1 MIWHLKLPPTFC
13 LFEQAGQNNALSDS
27 IICPNFGD
35 FLECPTLEI
44 LKLVTVW
51 YLTEKT
57 PSAKSRMVTYQCQI
71 PKKCS
76 ITSETPSSANSSY
89 SDLRLIHSRKTD
101 SLILTTKTYSAT
113 QVFYSWGVDTVS
125 DSVSNLYFPCGID
138 PCISYHATLI
148 LSACLVGAPYDCT
161 TRPVLR
167 ILSVFSDISVQGDNI
182 CGLLE
187 IWVRDIYTRWLKKD
201 WGIAVRKSY
210 SGQRMVEPFCI
221 ILLSLCS
228 CESSIQHKWTVER
241 RSIIILRFSFFN

>member
-1 MIWHLKLPPTFC
+1 M
-13 LFEQAGQNNALSDS
+13 
-27 IICPNFGD
+27 
-35 FLECPTLEI
+35 
-44 LKLVTVW
+44 
-51 YLTEKT
+51 
-57 PSAKSRMVTYQCQI
+57 
-71 PKKCS
+71 
-76 ITSETPSSANSSY
+76 
-89 SDLRLIHSRKTD
+89 
-101 SLILTTKTYSAT
+101 
-113 QVFYSWGVDTVS
+113 FYSWGVDTVS

-221 ILLSLCS
+221 ILFSLCS
-228 CESSIQHKWTVER
+228 CESSIQHKQVNSGKEKHYHSQVFIFQLITP
-241 RSIIILRFSFFN
+241 ILIFNPSFFHTFFLSTFSSPCFPSYRSSYFEP